1 MKAQNLTPNIRA
13 AIQEFLEIFAVPE
26 VAPENIFY
34 GNQNN
39 LALPPEG
46 NDYVIYSYI
55 SSVRHGTSAEDW
67 TKDQC
72 LSLDYY
78 RGFGTG
84 RLLRL
89 DPKRLGQ
96 HECDAESS
104 GFGDCMQVSGRRAVF
119 R

>member
-1 MKAQNLTPNIRA
+1 MKMKAQNLTPNIRT
-13 AIQEFLEIFAVPE
+13 AIQEFLEIFAVPA

-67 TKDQC
+67 EKDQPDDNVY
-72 LSLDYY
+72 L
-78 RGFGTG
+78 
-84 RLLRL
+84 
-89 DPKRLGQ
+89 
-96 HECDAESS
+96 
-104 GFGDCMQVSGRRAVF
+104 
-119 R
+119 

>member
-1 MKAQNLTPNIRA
+1 MKAQNLSPNIRT

-67 TKDQC
+67 EQDQTMTTFI
-72 LSLDYY
+72 SQ
-78 RGFGTG
+78 
-84 RLLRL
+84 RLQRFWFRSIATHRL
-89 DPKRLGQ
+89 
-96 HECDAESS
+96 
-104 GFGDCMQVSGRRAVF
+104 
-119 R
+119 